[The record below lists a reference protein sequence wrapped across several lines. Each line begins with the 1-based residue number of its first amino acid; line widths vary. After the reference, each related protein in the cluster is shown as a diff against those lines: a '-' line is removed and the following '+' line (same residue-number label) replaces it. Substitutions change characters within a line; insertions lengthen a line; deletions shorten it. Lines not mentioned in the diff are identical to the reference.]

1 MGKTYDYV
9 IRLTGSR
16 TAKVKRFGDQG
27 IFIAVALR
35 EKLAVGR
42 PLKVNIFGC
51 YSDFYYAEVVDARHR
66 REVDIELRDY
76 TESRIAELSDPFT
89 LDIFPNRRSRYVRRK
104 GWAVDK
110 LAKKELKGVA
120 NRCFKNLR
128 DGYLPKSGF
137 LRFSRK
143 AEGLRSA

>member
-1 MGKTYDYV
+1 MTTYNYV

-16 TAKVKRFGDQG
+16 TAKIKRFGDQG

-35 EKLAVGR
+35 DKLAEGR

-51 YSDFYYAEVVDARHR
+51 YSDFYFAEVVDERNR
-66 REVDIELRDY
+66 RKVDSEIRDY

-89 LDIFPNRRSRYVRRK
+89 LDIFPSRRSRYTRRK
-104 GWAVDK
+104 GWAVDAISK
-110 LAKKELKGVA
+110 RELRGAA
-120 NRCFKNLR
+120 NRCFKNLK

-143 AEGLRSA
+143 AEGYKG

>member
-1 MGKTYDYV
+1 MATYNYV
-9 IRLTGSR
+9 IRLTGDR

-42 PLKVNIFGC
+42 PLRVNIFGF
-51 YSDFYYAEVVDARHR
+51 YSDFFYGEVVDERHR
-66 REVDIELRDY
+66 RKVRDEIRNYVDGVH
-76 TESRIAELSDPFT
+76 IAELSDPFT
-89 LDIFPNRRSRYVRRK
+89 LDIFPDRRSRYVRRK
-104 GWAVDK
+104 GWAVK
-110 LAKKELKGVA
+110 ALKQRELKGVA
-120 NRCFKNLR
+120 YRCFKNLR

-143 AEGLRSA
+143 AEGYKV

>member
-1 MGKTYDYV
+1 MGNYNYV

-27 IFIAVALR
+27 IFIAVSLR

-51 YSDFYYAEVVDARHR
+51 YSDFFFGEVVDERNR
-66 REVDIELRDY
+66 RKVDSEIRDY

-89 LDIFPNRRSRYVRRK
+89 LDIFPNRRSRYTRRK
-104 GWAVDK
+104 GWAVD
-110 LAKKELKGVA
+110 AIAQKELRGVA
-120 NRCFKNLR
+120 NRCFKNLKAGDVPR
-128 DGYLPKSGF
+128 SGF

-143 AEGLRSA
+143 AEGYKGA